1 MMDELALNPTRSIY
15 SVFGN
20 ICNDPNFLKSP
31 EVVLASRDFVQQFHK
46 IVFIA
51 LNNLAYSDIEVSNI
65 TPIDIDN
72 YLSSYP
78 VYYKIWD
85 ENDGVRYIDDAKNH
99 ANNQMFHSDYE
110 RLKKYSLLRNYV
122 EEGFD
127 VSDIYDYK
135 SHDLKELNESSQKL
149 EEMTTVEIIEHYT
162 QKMNKIREDWNTES
176 GDVLDFKAGDDLDT
190 LLDRIQKDPDLGYPF
205 QNGYY
210 NKLFRGMRKGK
221 FLLRSASTGAGK
233 TRQAIRDVCTVA
245 CKEIYVTGKGWVSL
259 GPACPAL
266 FISTELDKEE
276 VQLIMLAFITGISD
290 SVIKDGNYDA
300 GTALRLNKGLEVLK
314 ESPLYASYIGDFSIS
329 DIEMKIEQY
338 IINEGVEYVSF
349 DYVQMVPKLSKTMQQ
364 NFGQNLREDQIL
376 VHFSAALKNIA
387 TRYNI
392 FLESSTQLNRGS
404 KEVENRDATSL
415 RGGLATADKIDHGVL
430 LFKAT
435 SQDKT
440 KLKHILSKGFTNQKE
455 PNYSHWVYKN
465 RAGLDHVILWTQLD
479 LGTMREELLFATD
492 YDYNLIEDIVPLE
505 FNFVNDDGEVIEDTY
520 KPSTMQS
527 IQDELDEIPSF

>member
-1 MMDELALNPTRSIY
+1 MIDELALNPTRSIY

-31 EVVLASRDFVQQFHK
+31 EVILAARDFVQQFHK

-51 LNNLAYSDIEVSNI
+51 LNNLAYSDFEVNNI

-78 VYYKIWD
+78 VYYKIWE
-85 ENDGVRYIDDAKNH
+85 ENEGVRYIDDAKNH
-99 ANNQMFHSDYE
+99 ANNQMFHNDYE
-110 RLKKYSLLRNYV
+110 RLKKFSLLRNYV

-135 SHDLKELNESSQKL
+135 SNDLKELNESSHKL
-149 EEMTTVEIIEHYT
+149 EEMSSTEIIEHYT
-162 QKMNKIREDWNTES
+162 QKMNKIREEWNIEA
-176 GDVLDFKAGDDLDT
+176 GVVLDFKAGDGLDT
-190 LLDRIQKDPDLGYPF
+190 LLERIQKDPDLGYPF

-233 TRQAIRDVCTVA
+233 TRQAIRDMCTVA

-300 GTALRLNKGLEVLK
+300 GTALRLNKGLKVLG
-314 ESPLYASYIGDFSIS
+314 ESPLFASYVEDFSIS

-349 DYVQMVPKLSKTMQQ
+349 DYIQMVPKLSKTMQQ

-415 RGGLATADKIDHGVL
+415 RGGLSTADKIDHGVL
-430 LFKAT
+430 LFKT
-435 SQDKT
+435 SAQDKT
-440 KLKHILSKGFTNQKE
+440 NLKHILSKGFANKKE
-455 PNYSHWVYKN
+455 PNYSHWIYKN
-465 RAGLDHVILWTQLD
+465 RAGLDHVILWTHID

-505 FNFVNDDGEVIEDTY
+505 INFVGEDGEVIEDTY
-520 KPSTMQS
+520 KPATMQS
-527 IQDELDEIPSF
+527 IQDQLEVPSF